1 MGTKEIFAKNL
12 KKARKDLGLTQEKF
26 AEKIGIQWRNLTDLE
41 NGKYIPRP
49 ENIDRICEKLNM
61 PVSMLFQE
69 TQEDFCSERAEKIK
83 LINLKLLV
91 LNDEKLNIAY
101 KIITS
106 AFD

>member
-1 MGTKEIFAKNL
+1 
-12 KKARKDLGLTQEKF
+12 
-26 AEKIGIQWRNLTDLE
+26 
-41 NGKYIPRP
+41 
-49 ENIDRICEKLNM
+49 M
-61 PVSMLFQE
+61 PVSMLFQD

-101 KIITS
+101 NIITS